1 MRRLMLAGV
10 VAAMAACGG
19 SSDTSN
25 TQDVQSFDTAG
36 QDISAKVATYRA
48 QAATMAD
55 MAACTAAENT
65 FDGQV
70 RPMVERMKQM
80 SGAMDDRM
88 RSMNGSDDADM
99 GCGSDAMQ
107 AELDRHRAAAC
118 ASSDMAMNRAEA
130 SQHADMMDELVTH
143 QRGRAAE
150 LASMMGTGGN
160 GSMMGGHM
168 TDGGWIMDGGGV
180 VVMCSRAADG
190 GYLMDGGTM
199 DAGPMPDAGM
209 TDGGPMMDGGMN

>member
-19 SSDTSN
+19 SSNTSN
-25 TQDVQSFDTAG
+25 TQDVQSFDTTG

-48 QAATMAD
+48 QAATILD
-55 MAACTAAENT
+55 MAACTAAEND

-107 AELDRHRAAAC
+107 AELDRHRAVAC
-118 ASSDMAMNRAEA
+118 ASSDMATNRAEA

-150 LASMMGTGGN
+150 LASMMGMGGN

-168 TDGGWIMDGGGV
+168 TDGGWIMNGGGV

-190 GYLMDGGTM
+190 GYLMD
-199 DAGPMPDAGM
+199 AGPMPDAGM
-209 TDGGPMMDGGMN
+209 MDGGH